1 MGFGSITTG
10 ERPADFDDYIDLSFV
25 NVMAD
30 RLVRATAAGGGIRL
44 VAVSTTE
51 TLREAQAR
59 HGLSLLTAVML
70 GRAMSAGLMLASS
83 MKVRHGRVN
92 LRLGSDGPIKG
103 LMVDAGRDGT
113 VRGYV
118 GEPALEL
125 DPIADEKGN
134 YGFNFKAAAGTGYLH
149 VMRDDGKGEPFNS
162 TVELVG
168 GAIGEDVASY
178 LLHSEQTP
186 SGVFVGEKINRDG
199 ILCSGGLLVQI
210 LPKAAEEPALVELI
224 EQRCREIEGFS
235 ERLAACN
242 NNLED
247 LLIDVFPDLD
257 PQPLTDTEATQDVR
271 FKCRCTRERSIGA
284 LLLLGRKELSE
295 MLEADGQAELT
306 CHFCNNRYV
315 VEREELIGIIE
326 GLPAA
331 V

>member
-1 MGFGSITTG
+1 
-10 ERPADFDDYIDLSFV
+10 
-25 NVMAD
+25 MAD

>member
-1 MGFGSITTG
+1 
-10 ERPADFDDYIDLSFV
+10 
-25 NVMAD
+25 MAD

-235 ERLAACN
+235 ERLAACS